1 MTNPEI
7 TTQRILWLLSNQW
20 LPLNKI
26 AENFQITKLTDKKY
40 LNLKL
45 KELNRKKKIVYIFHV
60 NDIYWKKSRPEF
72 EDQELSSFNIYTDFY
87 RETLD
92 DDPEDFVAWGEL
104 GYWYE
109 RFHQH
114 SNAISCLEAIID
126 RDPTDAETW
135 SHLGDNYDAMEE
147 L

>member
-60 NDIYWKKSRPEF
+60 NDIYW
-72 EDQELSSFNIYTDFY
+72 SFNSFITN
-87 RETLD
+87 
-92 DDPEDFVAWGEL
+92 P
-104 GYWYE
+104 
-109 RFHQH
+109 
-114 SNAISCLEAIID
+114 II
-126 RDPTDAETW
+126 T
-135 SHLGDNYDAMEE
+135 G
-147 L
+147 